1 MLRERISLMKRGHLS
16 CWPLRAVLGTNH
28 AHERR
33 HHTQGECQDVETT
46 DAPIEVVVTRLAAAP
61 EAVRASAGLLSDA
74 ERHRARRFAFDRDAS
89 RFIVA
94 RARLRQLLAARLGVR
109 AQAVEFEY
117 GAYGKPV
124 LSRRF
129 ADSDLHFNV
138 SHCDDVAAYAFS
150 GGHAIGIDVEAV
162 REISDADNIAVR
174 YFSRLE
180 NATYR
185 SLKPCHRPLG
195 FFNCW
200 TRKEAFIKAQGDG
213 FGYPLDR
220 FDVSLAPGEAARLLR
235 VGDESGELCGWRMMS
250 FSPAPGFVGAVVT
263 EDNGGGAHGC

>member
-1 MLRERISLMKRGHLS
+1 
-16 CWPLRAVLGTNH
+16 
-28 AHERR
+28 
-33 HHTQGECQDVETT
+33 VETT

-150 GGHAIGIDVEAV
+150 GRHAIGIDVEAV

-213 FGYPLDR
+213 FGYPLDG